1 MNKNVTC
8 KDKKVRRYHFGEKL
22 QEMNHIVDEIE
33 ALIKSE
39 FCPLDDYGNKNLA
52 QIAIISKKRAE
63 LQQYIE
69 MLKGKNIPCQ
79 ID

>member
-1 MNKNVTC
+1 
-8 KDKKVRRYHFGEKL
+8 
-22 QEMNHIVDEIE
+22 MNHIVDEIE

-39 FCPLDDYGNKNLA
+39 NCPLDDDGNKNLA

-63 LQQYIE
+63 LQQYME

-79 ID
+79 IDEGKSIFAIRS